1 MPPLHEDGY
10 TIKREGFLVPCTTD
24 ADCMSRCGLHPI
36 LGSPFVCTHGLRLY
50 TYARIDEKTG
60 EYSTIDEP
68 GDDAFDPKNR
78 TSEPGLCTDHH
89 INYGNTGC
97 RSLGAAQAAIS
108 VVGCTS
114 RSFGFANEYCGAEMD
129 IPESDFVS
137 DVTVSEASLEYPRVL
152 IPGAEVNGKQELPLT
167 CADSLDCKR
176 KCDYFAEN
184 AHDGGLPAPSA
195 CALCQPP
202 CPSNVATSA
211 TDLAAAVSHDT
222 AVAAELAAKCLGGA
236 GKEGC
241 LCAIFLIIKPTWLKI
256 IDEQGSGLEQC
267 KEGFDPFQLIAV
279 EIDKM
284 ILNDFE
290 NNMNNFF
297 IRPLNDLLGVLGPV
311 EELCIPA
318 YWDSRRCPKG
328 DTFWEAALGCGIR
341 DATPPHEQCYYKRVR
356 SICMSERGDQY
367 GKYKRL
373 FTASSAESL
382 SAEYASIA
390 GEGAVEEMPPT
401 LLAAFEQVDASK
413 RSGIDDIRES
423 QGVDPGNIC
432 DRMDEAMSLDEII
445 LACVFRHVEDQCGAD
460 EGQPARFSAFIDTID
475 WEIPKVIFDW
485 TGCDFENLLTFRTRP
500 PT

>member
-1 MPPLHEDGY
+1 MC
-10 TIKREGFLVPCTTD
+10 R
-24 ADCMSRCGLHPI
+24 AQHPI
-36 LGSPFVCTHGLRLY
+36 LGSPYVCTHGLRLY

-68 GDDAFDPKNR
+68 GDDEFDPKNR

-129 IPESDFVS
+129 LPESDFVS

-152 IPGAEVNGKQELPLT
+152 IPGAEVNGKQELSLT

-297 IRPLNDLLGVLGPV
+297 IRPLNDLLGILGPID
-311 EELCIPA
+311 ELCLPA
-318 YWDSRRCPKG
+318 YWDSKRCPKG

-382 SAEYASIA
+382 SADYASIA
-390 GEGAVEEMPPT
+390 GEGAVEDMPPT

-413 RSGIDDIRES
+413 RSGIDDIRER
-423 QGVDPGNIC
+423 QGVDPANIC
-432 DRMDEAMSLDEII
+432 DRMDEAMSLDEVCERRCCP
-445 LACVFRHVEDQCGAD
+445 LSRRHSPPRLPCVADHLGMCLPSRRGPVRRRRGPAGA
-460 EGQPARFSAFIDTID
+460 
-475 WEIPKVIFDW
+475 
-485 TGCDFENLLTFRTRP
+485 LLGVH
-500 PT
+500 